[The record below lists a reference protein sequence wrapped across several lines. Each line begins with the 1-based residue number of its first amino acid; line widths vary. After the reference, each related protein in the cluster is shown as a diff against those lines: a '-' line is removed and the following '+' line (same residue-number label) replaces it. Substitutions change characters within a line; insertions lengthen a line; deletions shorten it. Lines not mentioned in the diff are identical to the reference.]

1 MLWLFTI
8 LMTDTDS
15 FIFKCETEDIYQ
27 DIVNNE
33 VYMKKVE
40 SEKLNL
46 IKLDMWWWRFI
57 LY

>member
-1 MLWLFTI
+1 
-8 LMTDTDS
+8 MTDTDS

-46 IKLDMWWWRFI
+46 IKLDM
-57 LY
+57 